1 MNTNGGIYVISGP
14 SGCGK
19 NTVFDE
25 LKKRDSNI
33 VHTVSVTTRAPREG
47 ETDGKEYYFVGVE
60 EFLAKAAND
69 EFVEYV
75 SYGGNY
81 YGTLKSE
88 INRLV
93 SENKKVV
100 LVIEVNG
107 AFNIKKYYP
116 ESVSIFLMP
125 PSMDELKN
133 RITSRGQNSD
143 VETEMRLSIASDE
156 MKLKDKYDYNVINS
170 DLGKCV
176 DEVYNILY
184 K

>member
-1 MNTNGGIYVISGP
+1 MNKRGGIYVISGP

-19 NTVFDE
+19 STVFDE
-25 LKKRDSNI
+25 LQKRDSNI
-33 VHTVSVTTRAPREG
+33 VHTVSVTTRAPRAG
-47 ETDGKEYYFVGVE
+47 EKDGREYYFVCAE
-60 EFLAKAAND
+60 DFLSKVAND

-88 INRLV
+88 IDRLV
-93 SENKKVV
+93 AENKKVV

-116 ESVSIFLMP
+116 ESVAIFLLP
-125 PSMDELKN
+125 PSMEELRN

-143 VETEMRLSIASDE
+143 IETEMRLSIASDE

-170 DLGKCV
+170 DLDKCV
-176 DEVYNILY
+176 DEVYEIMY
-184 K
+184 R